1 MIELTRLDQSP
12 LLVNLEAV
20 KYVES
25 VPDTLILFLN
35 GDSVIVRE
43 SLEEIEKKWLQAK
56 TKILQNIDKNDEF

>member
-1 MIELTRLDQSP
+1 MIELTRLDQSTI
-12 LLVNLEAV
+12 LVNLEAV

-43 SLEEIEKKWLQAK
+43 SLDEIEKKWLNSK
-56 TKILQNIDKNDEF
+56 TKVLKNLHDYDE